1 MSPVSGDYEV
11 RGWDGPG
18 PGQSGRLVPPLHPQ
32 QRGQAGAGARGHRQ
46 PRPARRHQGVHH
58 VQIVLASPVQTAT
71 VFCCTNLPQPR
82 SLVDTLVRLWCDSPS
97 PVL

>member
-58 VQIVLASPVQTAT
+58 VQIVYSTVQYSTVQYSPQSWPPQYKLLQYSAAQTYL
-71 VFCCTNLPQPR
+71 NLGA
-82 SLVDTLVRLWCDSPS
+82 
-97 PVL
+97 